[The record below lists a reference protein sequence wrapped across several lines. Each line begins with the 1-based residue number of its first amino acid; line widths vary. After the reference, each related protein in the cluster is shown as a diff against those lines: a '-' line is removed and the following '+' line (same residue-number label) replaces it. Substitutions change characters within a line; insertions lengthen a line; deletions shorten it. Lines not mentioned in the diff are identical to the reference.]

1 MVNRGVVGL
10 AVGMTLGFA
19 GWFGGFR
26 AFLLVAALGAV
37 GGIAGR
43 LVDSGVDLRDLLGPR
58 DGRQGDLGS
67 ERLP

>member
-1 MVNRGVVGL
+1 VNRGVVGL

-37 GGIAGR
+37 GWVVGR
-43 LVDSGVDLRDLLGPR
+43 LLDGGIDVRELLGPR
-58 DGRQGDLGS
+58 DGRHGDVGS